1 MSAIT
6 THVLDAVL
14 GKPAAG
20 VRIRLERREAEK
32 RAVDKSEIDGC
43 EADRR
48 QADRREAARRKAAPP
63 CSYAE
68 RRDADRRET
77 DRREAERCDA
87 GQWVEV
93 GASATDADGRC
104 RDLTKDVEAGVYRLT
119 FSTGAYLEGQ
129 GRTGIY
135 PEISITFNCGGEANY
150 HLPLLLSDNS
160 YTTYRGS

>member
-20 VRIRLERREAEK
+20 VRVRLEK
-32 RAVDKSEIDGC
+32 RAVDRR

-48 QADRREAARRKAAPP
+48 ELERRGVNRRGVGRPEADRREA
-63 CSYAE
+63 
-68 RRDADRRET
+68 
-77 DRREAERCDA
+77 DRREAERRDA
-87 GQWVEV
+87 ERRQASEWVEV
-93 GASATDADGRC
+93 GASTTDTDGRC
-104 RDLTKDVEAGVYRLT
+104 RDFAQDVEAGVYRLT
-119 FSTGAYLEGQ
+119 ISTGAYLEGQ
-129 GRTGIY
+129 GRTGMY
-135 PEISITFNCGGEANY
+135 PEISITFNCGGDANY